1 MRQLALHFDIN
12 PMTISKAYSILEMN
26 RVVERR
32 RGKGMIIAKQHKVQK
47 DLSQRLQILRPDLD
61 KIIQKA
67 QQLAIPGKDLKKM
80 IIKIL
85 EETK

>member
-1 MRQLALHFDIN
+1 
-12 PMTISKAYSILEMN
+12 
-26 RVVERR
+26 
-32 RGKGMIIAKQHKVQK
+32 MIIAQQHKTQK
-47 DLSQRLQILRPDLD
+47 DLSQRLEILRPDLD